1 MIHLINEKWSGW
13 IVFRKKSKEHA
24 SISSSSS
31 EADSWWQQVLN
42 LWADTR
48 SNMLDKRLK
57 GKNCDSLSASTML
70 FWPLNRGTR
79 VCLQGSIKLYLNM
92 THIHTCMLRPVEKTK
107 SSEGCELMSDPDVS
121 AVADYHFIWINVCVC
136 ACVCGL
142 LWDQNWSKQSGV
154 FLLVASSCSRLLS

>member
-1 MIHLINEKWSGW
+1 MHPFPLLHLKLTHGGSRFW
-13 IVFRKKSKEHA
+13 IFGLIPGQTCWIR
-24 SISSSSS
+24 
-31 EADSWWQQVLN
+31 D
-42 LWADTR
+42 
-48 SNMLDKRLK
+48 LK

-154 FLLVASSCSRLLS
+154 FLLVASSCLRLLS